1 MPAKVCNF
9 VKKTFNTCTLTTTQ
23 GSTMICMYAESSI
36 TKALL
41 SVSSLA
47 FTFNIVDM
55 HGLSDNDCL
64 ESHSKTQT

>member
-1 MPAKVCNF
+1 MPAKACNF
-9 VKKTFNTCTLTTTQ
+9 IKKTFNTCTLTTQ
-23 GSTMICMYAESSI
+23 GSTMIRMYAEYFI

-47 FTFNIVDM
+47 FTFNTVDM
-55 HGLSDNDCL
+55 HGLSDNACL